1 MITLKLK
8 YGIKS
13 RLLFTDIDCLM
24 YEIKTKDLYKDFSK
38 DKDMFDFSSYSAK
51 SNYYDAS
58 NKFVVGKMK
67 DKTADFSIEEFVG
80 LKPRLYSSS
89 VNDSSEYKKAKG
101 VNKNVITTISLNK
114 FNYAFLWII
123 NVFMHLT
130 NGVETIE

>member
-80 LKPRLYSSS
+80 LKPKLYSSS

-114 FNYAFLWII
+114 FNYAFL
-123 NVFMHLT
+123 
-130 NGVETIE
+130 

>member
-13 RLLFTDIDCLM
+13 RLLFTDIERLM
-24 YEIKTKDLYKDFSK
+24 YEIKTEDLYKDFSK
-38 DKDMFDFSSYSAK
+38 DKEMIDFSNYSAN

-58 NKFVVGKMK
+58 KKFVVGKMK

-80 LKPRLYSSS
+80 LKPKMYSSS
-89 VNDSSEYKKAKG
+89 ANDSSEYKKANG

-114 FNYAFLWII
+114 FKYAFL
-123 NVFMHLT
+123 
-130 NGVETIE
+130 

>member
-13 RLLFTDIDCLM
+13 RLLFTDIERLM
-24 YEIKTKDLYKDFSK
+24 YEIKTEDLYKDFSK
-38 DKDMFDFSSYSAK
+38 DKEMIDFSNYSAN

-58 NKFVVGKMK
+58 KKFVVGKMK

-80 LKPRLYSSS
+80 LKPKMYSSS
-89 VNDSSEYKKAKG
+89 VNDSSEYKKANG
-101 VNKNVITTISLNK
+101 VNKNIVTTISLNK
-114 FNYAFLWII
+114 FKYAFLWII
-123 NVFMHLT
+123 YVFMHLT